1 MVSTARSSMGIDW
14 WVELRVEVA
23 FALRR
28 TRHRRMA
35 EPGRAVVACRALIVQ
50 LVPSRAAFDLGLQ
63 QPILFFFSDFV
74 DCGADRRVHNRWT
87 AVSHCQKN
95 TCASYQWCLGF
106 MGGHPSMPLPISLSL
121 PPC

>member
-1 MVSTARSSMGIDW
+1 MLRQGDRDVVSTARSSMGIDW

-63 QPILFFFSDFV
+63 QPILFFFF
-74 DCGADRRVHNRWT
+74 
-87 AVSHCQKN
+87 
-95 TCASYQWCLGF
+95 
-106 MGGHPSMPLPISLSL
+106 
-121 PPC
+121 